1 VAEGRAASGGAGFES
16 GAKETFFPGAA
27 GVVSGSS
34 IASLVSSLEE
44 NIGNGSGN

>member
-1 VAEGRAASGGAGFES
+1 MAEGRATSEGAGFES

-27 GVVSGSS
+27 DVVGGSS
-34 IASLVSSLEE
+34 VVDLDSSLEE